1 MAFCPNCGAQIQG
14 NAAFC
19 ASCGKS
25 TAVAATP
32 GGAAAGTAPAPATS
46 PAPAANT
53 GMADNVA
60 GLLAYLLIPAIL
72 FLVIEPYNKNKFVRF
87 HSFQCLFFAAA
98 WFVLWIALTVVAMVP
113 VVGTMLIFLYPIV
126 GLAGLVLVVFLMVKA
141 YQGQLFKLPAIGDM
155 AEKQANAA

>member
-25 TAVAATP
+25 TGVAAAP
-32 GGAAAGTAPAPATS
+32 GGAAAGAAPAPAT
-46 PAPAANT
+46 NT
-53 GMADNVA
+53 GMADNLA
-60 GLLAYLLIPAIL
+60 GLLAYLLIPAVL
-72 FLVIEPYNKNKFVRF
+72 FLVIEPYNKNRFVRF

-113 VVGTMLIFLYPIV
+113 VVGTMLMILYPIV

-141 YQGQLFKLPAIGDM
+141 YQGQLFKLPVIGDM